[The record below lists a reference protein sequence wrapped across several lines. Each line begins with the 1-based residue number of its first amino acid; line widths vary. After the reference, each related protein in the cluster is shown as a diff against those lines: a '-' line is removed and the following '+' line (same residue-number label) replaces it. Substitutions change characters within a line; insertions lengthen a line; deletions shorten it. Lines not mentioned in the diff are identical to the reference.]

1 MKFKLFN
8 FDPKDKSNW
17 GNYQVEISNLFNR
30 CRELLVDNLGFKE
43 GFIVLFARK
52 KTELA
57 ERILAMTQQ
66 PSDDQR
72 AYYFGVILPTIQDYF
87 KKEGNYIKEQDL
99 HEAIKHILARD
110 EGLTVEKVNSIT
122 GEVYKKPI
130 TLSNAGNK
138 KEVSLYIDAVCR
150 WASTEYGIEI
160 PEPNNNK

>member
-160 PEPNNNK
+160 PELNNNK